1 MARASLRFCTRVF
14 MTVGRM
20 ATFIPSAELAADF
33 GNVKNRADADEWI
46 AGADEHAVGFANGF
60 EDAWGGMRGFH
71 TGKANSFHDRFGAA
85 LDEIFLKMEWAF
97 V

>member
-1 MARASLRFCTRVF
+1 MLMSGLLGQMRMRSLR
-14 MTVGRM
+14 
-20 ATFIPSAELAADF
+20 
-33 GNVKNRADADEWI
+33 EWLR
-46 AGADEHAVGFANGF
+46 
-60 EDAWGGMRGFH
+60 DAWGGMRGFH